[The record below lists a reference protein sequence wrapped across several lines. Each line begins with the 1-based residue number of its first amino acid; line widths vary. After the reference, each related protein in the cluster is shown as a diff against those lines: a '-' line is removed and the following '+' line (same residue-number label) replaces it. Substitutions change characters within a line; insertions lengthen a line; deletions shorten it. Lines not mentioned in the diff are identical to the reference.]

1 MNPFRL
7 ISVAASRISKV
18 GRAQG
23 DSVITTAQGDDDR
36 DYDSEF
42 WGTHGI
48 VSRPAKTTRCL
59 RFRLGSLSIVI
70 AAYTYGVDPPANPG
84 ACKLYSTDADG
95 AEKVA
100 VVLDSDGKIYAA
112 NNEANFFTLYFDL
125 LNVLDNF
132 DTVGNS
138 VAQVRGPATKAAIAA
153 NRANAQKLLKESL

>member
-7 ISVAASRISKV
+7 ISVAASRVAKV

-95 AEKVA
+95 AE
-100 VVLDSDGKIYAA
+100 
-112 NNEANFFTLYFDL
+112 
-125 LNVLDNF
+125 
-132 DTVGNS
+132 
-138 VAQVRGPATKAAIAA
+138 
-153 NRANAQKLLKESL
+153 